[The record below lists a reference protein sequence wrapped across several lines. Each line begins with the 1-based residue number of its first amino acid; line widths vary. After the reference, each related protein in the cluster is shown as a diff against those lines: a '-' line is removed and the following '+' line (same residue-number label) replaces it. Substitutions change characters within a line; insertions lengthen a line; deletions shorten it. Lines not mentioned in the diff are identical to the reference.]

1 MLSIP
6 DYLDMDAVGLA
17 EGIRRGDFSSAEA
30 TEAAIGVAERVDPK
44 LNALTAALF
53 GRARESARRID
64 AAGGPGR
71 LAGVP
76 FLIKDLSELKG
87 APTTYGSRL
96 YLGNASGF
104 DADIVR
110 RYLDAGLVA
119 LGKTN
124 TPEFGLTF
132 TTEPAANGA
141 TRNPWSL
148 EHSPGGSS
156 GGAAAAV
163 AAGIVPAAHASDGGG
178 SIRVP
183 ASCCGLFGLK
193 PSRGLTVVESVLAGC
208 WSGFSVGHVLC
219 RTVRDSA
226 AFLDIVVRDGP
237 DLFPRPDAP
246 DSFLDAL
253 DGPLRPLRVGVQT
266 AHPFGLPVD
275 RECVA
280 AVERAARLCEDA
292 GHRAEPVEHP
302 ADCRA
307 AVAAMNRI
315 VCVHVH
321 QAVKKRLDELSVPLD
336 EAPVE
341 ASTRAMARR
350 GREVSADD
358 YVRARD
364 VLQREARKMDE
375 FHRRCEV
382 VVSPALAMPPAR
394 LGWLDMD
401 SGDLEEYDRRF
412 RAYGGFTALHNGT
425 GQPSMSVPLHRTGE
439 GLPVGAMFS
448 AAWGGDL
455 ALLRLA
461 RALEQ
466 AAPWPR
472 LAPLGAQEAAASA

>member
-1 MLSIP
+1 MLSRP

-30 TEAAIGVAERVDPK
+30 VDAAIGVAERMDPR

-53 GRARESARRID
+53 GHARASARRAD
-64 AAGGPGR
+64 AAGGEGG

-87 APTTYGSRL
+87 FPTTYGSRL
-96 YLGNASGF
+96 YLEHESGF
-104 DADIVR
+104 DADIVG
-110 RYLDAGLVA
+110 RYLDAGLVV

-124 TPEFGLTF
+124 TPEFGLTL
-132 TTEPAANGA
+132 TTEPAANGP
-141 TRNPWSL
+141 TRNPWNL
-148 EHSPGGSS
+148 ERSPGGSS

-193 PSRGLTVVESVLAGC
+193 PSRGLTVVERVLAGC

-226 AFLDIVVRDGP
+226 AFLDAIVRDGP

-246 DSFLDAL
+246 DSFLRAL
-253 DGPLRPLRVGVQT
+253 EGPLKPLRVGIQT

-275 RECVA
+275 RECVD

-302 ADCRA
+302 ADYRA
-307 AVAAMNRI
+307 AVSAMNRI

-321 QAVKKRLDELSVPLD
+321 QAVKKRLDALSVSLD

-341 ASTRAMARR
+341 ASTRVMARH
-350 GREVSADD
+350 GEKVSADE

-364 VLQREARKMDE
+364 VLQREARKMDA
-375 FHRRCEV
+375 FHRKHEV
-382 VVSPALAMPPAR
+382 VVSPVLAMPPAR

-401 SGDLEEYDRRF
+401 SDDLEEYDRRF
-412 RAYGGFTALHNGT
+412 RAYSGFTALYNGT

-439 GLPVGAMFS
+439 GLPVGVMFS
-448 AAWGGDL
+448 AAWGDDL
-455 ALLRLA
+455 RLLRLA
-461 RALEQ
+461 RRLER